1 MAKSRSTLARAHLG
15 LGDYETALE
24 HAAKALAVRR
34 RIDDQAGVAET
45 LITVAGV
52 HLGLRMPFAVV
63 DMVHVVAVERCLA
76 AVVRQVLVIG
86 LLGVRAHFDSSGSL
100 GSHLPPVRVPTTRVA
115 ASPDRGG
122 ERFAALLRA
131 RRR

>member
-1 MAKSRSTLARAHLG
+1 MVHVILVLDRLATVAF
-15 LGDYETALE
+15 D
-24 HAAKALAVRR
+24 VR
-34 RIDDQAGVAET
+34 
-45 LITVAGV
+45 ITVAGV
-52 HLGLRMPFAVV
+52 HLGLRMLFAVV
-63 DMVHVVAVERCLA
+63 DMVHVVAVEHCLA